1 MVFGFL
7 YDVHFEE
14 WAKKQKR
21 ITNKMLRDKY
31 DLTEEEAD
39 EAYYVLKKM
48 GIVGHMGYTTGYL
61 NGEVKE

>member
-1 MVFGFL
+1 
-7 YDVHFEE
+7 
-14 WAKKQKR
+14 
-21 ITNKMLRDKY
+21 MLRDKY